1 MNRIIIFLLAIAP
14 LHSLADTEPYSAT
27 VSLYGIPYSDAER
40 TAGAQS
46 LTGDGPGF
54 GGQIRMGS
62 ELHFYVDYL
71 TFDVRAESTLAEATG
86 SNLDTSFTD
95 IRAGAGLQQTY
106 GRGSVSAAIEYI
118 DLNLETG
125 NVTISSDQGMALQLS
140 GSFMP
145 TRRVQLY
152 GGGGLVATSDL
163 HGLDFKAGVSVGISD
178 SIKIFSE
185 SRNLLLSEDG
195 KDLNT
200 SAILAGLSIAF

>member
-14 LHSLADTEPYSAT
+14 LHSLANTDLYSAT
-27 VSLYGIPYSDAER
+27 VSLYGIPYSDTER

-54 GGQIRMGS
+54 GGQIRFGS

-71 TFDVRAESTLAEATG
+71 TFNIKADSTLAEAPG
-86 SNLDTSFTD
+86 NNLDTSFTD

-106 GRGSVSAAIEYI
+106 GRASVSAAIEYI
-118 DLNLETG
+118 NLNLEAG
-125 NVTISSDQGMALQLS
+125 NVTVSSDQGMALQL
-140 GSFMP
+140 GAGFMP

-163 HGLDFKAGVSVGISD
+163 HGLDFKAGISVEISD
-178 SIKIFSE
+178 SIEIFSE

-200 SAILAGLSIAF
+200 FAILAGLSIAF